1 MTFSP
6 AAPVAAPKTS
16 GLAIA
21 SLICGIVGC
30 TGIGAIAGLILGF
43 VALSKIKNSG
53 GQMTGRGLA
62 IAGIV
67 ISVFMMLVFA
77 VFVVMGLFTALAMPR
92 AVRATHQVGEARTS
106 AVGTTL
112 ENFEMAIDAFEVD
125 CGRYPTTAEGLKALV
140 QQPAGLNG
148 WKGPYLKA
156 GLPMDS
162 WGHPYFYVCPGRHSP
177 QAYDLYSAGPDGKT
191 DTADDIGNWEK
202 P

>member
-6 AAPVAAPKTS
+6 AAPVAAPNTS

-21 SLICGIVGC
+21 SLICAILGC
-30 TGIGAIAGLILGF
+30 TAIVGLILGF
-43 VALSKIKNSG
+43 VALSKIKASR
-53 GQMTGRGLA
+53 GQLTGRGLA
-62 IAGIV
+62 IAAIV
-67 ISVFMMLVFA
+67 ISVIMMLLA
-77 VFVVMGLFTALAMPR
+77 VVGIVLSMAVPLVTR
-92 AVRATHQVGEARTS
+92 AAIHAGATKSA

-140 QQPAGLNG
+140 QQPAGLTG

-162 WGHPYFYVCPGRHSP
+162 WGHPYFYVCPGRHNP